1 VGRPRATRAVACVGV
16 WVLEMAQA
24 LRLTALGMRSRRQLC
39 VSNCEAYELV
49 VLPWIPVLACA
60 KFAERGEFGNV
71 DIVVH
76 ECVWLL
82 HDDNIGV
89 WAREAPEYH
98 GRCPEGTAV
107 IDFERQALFV
117 APQVLKTVGE
127 EVSTLPV
134 AEADDVSHVTAVV
147 REAVKRRPKIARDS
161 AKPCGLEG
169 AN

>member
-1 VGRPRATRAVACVGV
+1 
-16 WVLEMAQA
+16 MAQA

-82 HDDNIGV
+82 HDDNIGI

-127 EVSTLPV
+127 EISTLPV
-134 AEADDVSHVTAVV
+134 AKADDVSHVTAAAFATHAITTASIS
-147 REAVKRRPKIARDS
+147 AVPSGRRRRWRRWRRRRR
-161 AKPCGLEG
+161 GR
-169 AN
+169 

>member
-1 VGRPRATRAVACVGV
+1 
-16 WVLEMAQA
+16 M
-24 LRLTALGMRSRRQLC
+24 
-39 VSNCEAYELV
+39 
-49 VLPWIPVLACA
+49 ACA

-98 GRCPEGTAV
+98 GRRPEGTAV

-127 EVSTLPV
+127 EISALPV
-134 AEADDVSHVTAVV
+134 AKADDVSHITAVV
-147 REAVKRRPKIARDS
+147 REAVKRRPEIARDS

-169 AN
+169 AS

>member
-1 VGRPRATRAVACVGV
+1 
-16 WVLEMAQA
+16 MAQA

-82 HDDNIGV
+82 HDDNIGI

-147 REAVKRRPKIARDS
+147 REAVKRRPEIARDS